1 MPVNVKNMNMKLSTL
16 ILLSMLACG
25 QFLWLYYSFHIS
37 SLIALF
43 DAFGTYFLMYGLV
56 LFIRYSPVFYIPK
69 YIKYGIIEIPSFL
82 LTIVWVYFSKYALL
96 SIFPDDHNY
105 LLSWN
110 QTIIGRIIIGWLLL
124 SMAIICHLILADLK
138 KARDAVQKQQQAE
151 ELRKEAELFKLR
163 QQLQPHFLFNSL
175 NSINALINRKPA
187 DARKMVQ
194 QLSDYLRN
202 TLKKEDDHFI
212 VLKEELNDLRL
223 YLSIE
228 KVRFG
233 HRLVIEEQMSIE
245 DELIKI
251 PPFLIQPL
259 VENAIK
265 YGLYGTTGT
274 VRINLDVKTTA
285 QNMIFRISNP
295 FDKDGVTVKGTGF
308 GLESIK
314 RRLYLLFARNDLLKI
329 ETLVNGNQENDD
341 DEAQHFFV
349 ATLHIPLEYVI
360 E

>member
-1 MPVNVKNMNMKLSTL
+1 MPVNVKNLNMKLSTL
-16 ILLSMLACG
+16 VLLSMLACG
-25 QFLWLYYSFHIS
+25 QFLWLYYSFHIPA
-37 SLIALF
+37 LIALF
-43 DAFGTYFLMYGLV
+43 DAFGSYFLMYGLI

-82 LTIVWVYFSKYALL
+82 LTIAWVYFTKYALL
-96 SIFPDDHNY
+96 SIFPEDNNY
-105 LLSWN
+105 FLSWN

-124 SMAIICHLILADLK
+124 SMAIICHLILADLR
-138 KARDAVQKQQQAE
+138 KAKDAVKKQQQAE

-202 TLKKEDDHFI
+202 TLKKEDDRFI
-212 VLKEELNDLRL
+212 VLREELNDLRL
-223 YLSIE
+223 YLAIE

-233 HRLVIEEQMSIE
+233 HRLMIEEQMDIE
-245 DELIKI
+245 DDLIKI

-265 YGLYGTTGT
+265 YGLYGTTGVVKIDLT
-274 VRINLDVKTTA
+274 VKTTT
-285 QNMIFRISNP
+285 QSMIFRISNP
-295 FDKDGVTVKGTGF
+295 FDKDGVSVKGTGF

-329 ETLVNGNQENDD
+329 ETLVDGNQGDA
-341 DEAQHFFV
+341 DEAEHFFV

-360 E
+360 D